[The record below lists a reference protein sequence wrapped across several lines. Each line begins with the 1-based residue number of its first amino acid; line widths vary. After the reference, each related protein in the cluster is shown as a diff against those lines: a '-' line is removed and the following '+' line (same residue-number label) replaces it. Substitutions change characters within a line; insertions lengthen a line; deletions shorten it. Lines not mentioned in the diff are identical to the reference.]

1 VRLVAL
7 ACLVLGCFW
16 ERTPTQLLVTLP
28 VPLSCLSSVPQL
40 LENSKN
46 GHTGQL
52 ALLPVIF
59 TVIGL
64 TIRVFTTMTEID
76 DKLALIAVIVPC
88 CLNLL
93 LLFQVLLLPGGGVAE
108 KKKKK

>member
-1 VRLVAL
+1 L
-7 ACLVLGCFW
+7 FS
-16 ERTPTQLLVTLP
+16 
-28 VPLSCLSSVPQL
+28 LSRAFCCTF
-40 LENSKN
+40 
-46 GHTGQL
+46 GH
-52 ALLPVIF
+52 A
-59 TVIGL
+59 GL

-108 KKKKK
+108 KKKKKK